1 MTLQEIKKEFF
12 ALRNGVMASQLKTA
26 GATPCPQV
34 FGLNIPQIS
43 ALARSVGPDPEMA
56 ATLWADR
63 GVRESRL
70 LALYIMGLLDA
81 PAPAEALTLAADAQ
95 SPEEADVLAFKVLKR
110 MENPAELLPEIE
122 KLKPLG
128 SYLSASLR
136 RHLELPQ
143 C

>member
-12 ALRNGVMASQLKTA
+12 ALRNGVTASQLKMA

-43 ALARSVGPDPEMA
+43 GIARRVGPDPEMA
-56 ATLWADR
+56 VMLWADR

-81 PAPAEALTLAADAQ
+81 PAKNEALTLAADVQ

-110 MENPAELLPEIE
+110 VYNPASLLPPIE
-122 KLKPLG
+122 EMEPFG
-128 SYLSASLR
+128 NYLSVSLR
-136 RHLELPQ
+136 RHLEE
-143 C
+143 

>member
-12 ALRNGVMASQLKTA
+12 ALRNGVTASQLKQA

-43 ALARSVGPDPEMA
+43 EIARRIGADSDIA
-56 ATLWADR
+56 STLWTDR

-70 LALYIMGLLDA
+70 LALYIMGLL
-81 PAPAEALTLAADAQ
+81 PAPPMEAALELAADVQ

-110 MENPAELLPEIE
+110 V
-122 KLKPLG
+122 
-128 SYLSASLR
+128 SDSASLLPLIGEMQPLGAYLANSLM
-136 RHLELPQ
+136 RHLE
-143 C
+143 